1 MSVVSMDSKLK
12 DLIGGCCVCADESGW
27 EENPLVYCDG
37 PGCYVAVHQG
47 ENHLFWSILSFFEHK
62 KPNTFEDISRVKK
75 RHSTEKINT
84 LPFQLEVSLQ

>member
-47 ENHLFWSILSFFEHK
+47 ENHLF
-62 KPNTFEDISRVKK
+62 
-75 RHSTEKINT
+75 
-84 LPFQLEVSLQ
+84 